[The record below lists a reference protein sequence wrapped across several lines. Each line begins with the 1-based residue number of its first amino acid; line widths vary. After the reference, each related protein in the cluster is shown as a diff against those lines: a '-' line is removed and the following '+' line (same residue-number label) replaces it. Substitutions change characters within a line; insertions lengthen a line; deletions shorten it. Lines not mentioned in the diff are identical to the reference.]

1 MSDTPQTQP
10 TDDGVAP
17 QSTPVPADPMPLAG
31 AGGPGGGP
39 VAGGGLDGP
48 NQAPLGTEQPDEP

>member
-31 AGGPGGGP
+31 AGGPVGGP
-39 VAGGGLDGP
+39 IAGEVLDAL
-48 NQAPLGTEQPDEP
+48 NQPLLGTEQPDEP